1 MSIIFV
7 NGRRIRANRGG
18 QEQPRNKTIA
28 AVFAFAGG
36 IIGAHKLYL
45 RDTGGFIFFLILF
58 IMSINILGLPLTA
71 LLGVFQGMGLL
82 NMSQQEFDSK
92 YNGGYVQR
100 GDTRIEKRRAE
111 QMQRYE
117 SEDVQKGYRQA
128 PEPIKQRSNPFK
140 SSGVAKYKE
149 FDLDGAIE
157 DFNKGLEIDPNDVAL
172 NFNIACAFSLT
183 EQKDL
188 AFKHLAKA
196 VSLGF
201 SDFERI
207 LTHDDLAFL
216 RIQPEFDTFKQSGF
230 RVYTGGRTAPTMK
243 ATNQDASA
251 TSTVQSTSNPSDA
264 SSNNDNLLAQLG
276 RLAELRDKGIL
287 SEAEFALEK
296 RKLERQ

>member
-7 NGRRIRANRGG
+7 NGRRIGGNGGRGG
-18 QEQPRNKTIA
+18 GSDQPRNKTLA
-28 AVFAFAGG
+28 AIIAFAGG
-36 IIGAHKLYL
+36 IVGAHKLYL
-45 RDTGGFIFFLILF
+45 RDFGGFIFFMFLF
-58 IMSINILGLPLTA
+58 ILSINIFSLPLTA
-71 LLGVFQGMGLL
+71 LLGVFQGLSLL
-82 NMSQQEFDSK
+82 KMNQQEFDSQ

-111 QMQRYE
+111 QMSRYE
-117 SEDVQKGYRQA
+117 VEDHNKGYKQA
-128 PEPIKQRSNPFK
+128 SEPIRQRSNPFK
-140 SSGVAKYKE
+140 ASGIAKYKE

-157 DFNKGLEIDPNDVAL
+157 DFNKGLEIDPNDVSL

-188 AFKHLAKA
+188 AYKHLAKA

-207 LTHDDLAFL
+207 LTHDDLAFV
-216 RIQPEFDTFKQSGF
+216 RIQPEFDAFKQSGF
-230 RVYTGGRTAPTMK
+230 RVYTGGKKAP
-243 ATNQDASA
+243 AARPVESVEQP
-251 TSTVQSTSNPSDA
+251 TSTAQTIPIQEVD
-264 SSNNDNLLAQLG
+264 DNLLAHLQ
-276 RLAELRDKGIL
+276 RLSELRDKGIL